1 MTATTKKE
9 AIKRNTLKG
18 WAVSYLEQATQAH
31 KAELKAEANTTTHA
45 ELVDWLT
52 ENRPWDIEQMSD
64 KNQMAWATV
73 R

>member
-1 MTATTKKE
+1 MTDKAKKE
-9 AIKRNTLKG
+9 AIKRNTLRG

-31 KAELKAEANTTTHA
+31 KAELKAEANTITHA